1 MEWFVV
7 APALLGGLFLVAMLA
22 GFIDS
27 IAGGGG
33 LLTVPALLAVGM
45 SPAQAL
51 ATNKL
56 QAVGGSFSASLYF
69 IRRKAVDLR
78 EQKGNIA
85 MTFIGAVTGALLVQY
100 VQAELLR
107 QLLPLLVIAIGLYFL
122 LMPRIGEDDRQRRL
136 HGLPFALVAGGCVGF
151 YDGFFGPGAGSFYA
165 LAFVTLAGYNL
176 AKSTAHAK
184 VLNFTSNVGGLLL
197 FMLGGKVVW
206 GTGLVMLAGQ
216 ILGARLGARMV
227 LSKGQTLIRPMIV
240 IVSAVM
246 SAKLLWDSHGRDVI
260 SWLSGLLA

>member
-1 MEWFVV
+1 MEWVNV
-7 APALLGGLFLVAMLA
+7 APWLLGVLFLVALLA
-22 GFIDS
+22 GFIDA

-33 LLTVPALLAVGM
+33 LLTVPALLAAGL

-56 QAVGGSFSASLYF
+56 QSVGGSFSASLYF

-78 EQKGNIA
+78 EQKLNIA
-85 MTFIGAVTGALLVQY
+85 LTFLGSISGALLVQH
-100 VQAELLR
+100 VKGDILR

-122 LMPRIGEDDRQRRL
+122 LMPKIGEEDRQRRL
-136 HGLPFALVAGGCVGF
+136 YGLPFALVAGGCVGF

-165 LAFVTLAGYNL
+165 LAFVTLCGYNL

-184 VLNFTSNVGGLLL
+184 VLNFTSNLGGLLL

-206 GTGLVMLAGQ
+206 LVGLVMLAGQ
-216 ILGARLGARMV
+216 VCGARLGARMV
-227 LSKGQTLIRPMIV
+227 LTRGQTLIRPMIV

-246 SAKLLWDSHGRDVI
+246 SAKLLYDSHGAEI
-260 SWLSGLLA
+260 AAWLHQLS

>member
-1 MEWFVV
+1 MDWFVV
-7 APALLGGLFLVAMLA
+7 GPAAVAGLFAVGILA

-33 LLTVPALLAVGM
+33 LLTVPALLTAGF
-45 SPAQAL
+45 SPAQSL

-56 QAVGGSFSASLYF
+56 QSMGGSFSASLYF
-69 IRRKAVDLR
+69 VRSGVVDLAS
-78 EQKGNIA
+78 QKRNILL
-85 MTFIGAVTGALLVQY
+85 TFIGSLSGALLVQHMD
-100 VQAELLR
+100 AGILR
-107 QLLPLLVIAIGLYFL
+107 QILPLLVMGIGLYFL
-122 LMPRIGEDDRQRRL
+122 LMPRIGQEDRQHRL
-136 HGLPFALVAGGCVGF
+136 SGWPYALVAGGCVGF

-176 AKSTAHAK
+176 AKATAHAK

-206 GTGLVMLAGQ
+206 GTGLVMLCGQ
-216 ILGARLGARMV
+216 VIGARLGAGMV

-240 IVSAVM
+240 IVSALM
-246 SAKLLWDSHGRDVI
+246 SAKLLYDSHGAAI
-260 SWLSGLLA
+260 AAALHQLMN